1 MDLIKS
7 VEYRFE
13 KWTDHQKK
21 IFAMLSTAENHVP
34 VCVKDMIDICDTV
47 DNIIGS
53 MTTSYTKFNEGR
65 MPLKYVD
72 KPNCSLAV
80 VDLVFC
86 DRMAYV
92 KAVCTRQLDESFIDI
107 IMMVESEDG
116 GITISTPITRE
127 HLETQY
133 LQVQIPSTIHLIF
146 IEEIEKYAD
155 ISVKSTVHV
164 GK

>member
-21 IFAMLSTAENHVP
+21 IFTMLSTAESHVP
-34 VCVKDMIDICDTV
+34 VCVKDMVDICDIV

-86 DRMAYV
+86 DRMTYV